1 MVTNKL
7 KKNRDLYLVLP
18 HQLTDTFFVDL
29 DIYILKMLRVCFY
42 LKFKMSNWQN
52 SARLLCEIVQIL
64 IIFFLSITIICK
76 NLINSYLH
84 LYSTFTEN
92 AKIAKNRIT
101 QKRKSASFREIKFA
115 NDCKKCYFCAKM
127 YRNEIK
133 NFHFL
138 PKNCEGKP

>member
-76 NLINSYLH
+76 KVQSH
-84 LYSTFTEN
+84 
-92 AKIAKNRIT
+92 K
-101 QKRKSASFREIKFA
+101 
-115 NDCKKCYFCAKM
+115 
-127 YRNEIK
+127 
-133 NFHFL
+133 
-138 PKNCEGKP
+138 